1 MVALTDRKKAVLG
14 QIKTRDC
21 NLKFFFNFCNFC
33 NSFMLNFVKASF
45 ISVFI
50 MSFKLLLFL
59 LSFFHFFQIFS
70 ISFTLILF
78 PF

>member
-21 NLKFFFNFCNFC
+21 NLKFFLNFC

-50 MSFKLLLFL
+50 MSFKLILFL

-70 ISFTLILF
+70 ISFTLIVF